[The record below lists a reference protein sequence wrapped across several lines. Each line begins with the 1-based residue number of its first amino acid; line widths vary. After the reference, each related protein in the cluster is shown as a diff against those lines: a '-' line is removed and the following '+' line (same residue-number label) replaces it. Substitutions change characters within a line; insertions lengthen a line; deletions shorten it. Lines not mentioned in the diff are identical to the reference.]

1 MLEILKMVF
10 DIAQIILDVVVIA
23 LLYKFIKEKNK

>member
-10 DIAQIILDVVVIA
+10 DIAQIILDVVVIV
-23 LLYKFIKEKNK
+23 LLYKFIKGKNK